1 MFRRLGDSMRRFMYG
16 RYGSDRLNMVL
27 VFGGLLLSIVS
38 SFSDSLAILSVL
50 TYVPLFWAIFRMFSK
65 NIAARQRE
73 AAAFNRFTKYFTD
86 RHNRYFASPSCS
98 QTVRVPR
105 RKGRISIKCPRCGQR
120 FEKKT

>member
-73 AAAFNRFTKYFTD
+73 AAAFNRFSKLL
-86 RHNRYFASPSCS
+86 
-98 QTVRVPR
+98 
-105 RKGRISIKCPRCGQR
+105 K
-120 FEKKT
+120 

>member
-86 RHNRYFASPSCS
+86 RQNRYFACPSCS